1 MGDDQG
7 MVNISAA
14 YTGRWASR
22 YRDLAIRYNEKVW
35 NLAESV
41 DTGEDTLFG
50 LTDGQ
55 DGASFLLRVE
65 YVRGAE
71 RFDDRAYVQALADG
85 ILDAA
90 EPLGEAGC
98 RELTL
103 AGLRFHCA
111 DYRYHNPRF
120 GEQLLRHAF
129 MKHGDYVVVMALAW
143 PVAEPLVPGGRF
155 PLRHTLLLEGVRIG
169 PHLYRQSG

>member
-1 MGDDQG
+1 MGDDRG

-14 YTGRWASR
+14 YTGRWASQ

-41 DTGEDTLFG
+41 DTGGDTLFG

-71 RFDDRAYVQALADG
+71 RFDDRAYVQALAEG

-90 EPLGEAGC
+90 EPLG
-98 RELTL
+98 
-103 AGLRFHCA
+103 
-111 DYRYHNPRF
+111 
-120 GEQLLRHAF
+120 
-129 MKHGDYVVVMALAW
+129 
-143 PVAEPLVPGGRF
+143 
-155 PLRHTLLLEGVRIG
+155 
-169 PHLYRQSG
+169 